1 MRDRREEIGRLADRI
16 LRNNLSFSEMEA
28 QVAPDDADFLRLDAE
43 QNAVRCLRIRDI
55 VHRCHASKSR
65 SPEQP
70 LSVLE
75 TGIGYGYVT
84 TCLRESFG
92 DSIAMYALEHPGR
105 EYIERPAFQEYLL
118 EERIQLQTRD
128 LLADEVPWDGLA
140 FDAIILSEVLEHIPP
155 TAAPDLI
162 RRLARRL
169 APDGCLVMTSP
180 NLHSLHRRINFMLGR
195 GRLFDLATPLEFAPG
210 TYGHIM
216 IYGRPEL
223 SALLDHAGLRLSS
236 FGYLNWEHI
245 YLRGSGFE
253 SKALHWAQ
261 KHLPTLMPRLSTT
274 WIAVAAQN

>member
-105 EYIERPAFQEYLL
+105 EYIKRPAFQDYLL
-118 EERIQLQTRD
+118 RGTDSRST
-128 LLADEVPWDGLA
+128 PSFSPRSW
-140 FDAIILSEVLEHIPP
+140 STSRRPP
-155 TAAPDLI
+155 LPISFAASPGASPLTA
-162 RRLARRL
+162 
-169 APDGCLVMTSP
+169 VWS
-180 NLHSLHRRINFMLGR
+180 
-195 GRLFDLATPLEFAPG
+195 
-210 TYGHIM
+210 
-216 IYGRPEL
+216 
-223 SALLDHAGLRLSS
+223 
-236 FGYLNWEHI
+236 
-245 YLRGSGFE
+245 
-253 SKALHWAQ
+253 
-261 KHLPTLMPRLSTT
+261 
-274 WIAVAAQN
+274 